1 MTADQK
7 KEQFITTYT
16 ELTDKI
22 FKYFLFRVYSRDD
35 AKELAQETFIKVWKY
50 IADGKEIQNLNA
62 FVYKVAYH
70 LVVDNS
76 KKRKEQSLDEL
87 FEDGFNIEEEKS
99 MSTKDKQDCLAA
111 FQVIDKLDESYKE
124 ILMLRYVDDLP
135 VNEIA
140 QTLGLSEN
148 LVSVR
153 IHRGLNQLRT
163 NIEK

>member
-7 KEQFITTYT
+7 KEQFITAYT

-22 FKYFLFRVYSRDD
+22 FKYFLFRVYNRDD

-50 IADGKEIQNLNA
+50 IADGKEIQNINA

-76 KKRKEQSLDEL
+76 KKRKEQSLDQLLES
-87 FEDGFNIEEEKS
+87 GFNIEEEKS
-99 MSTKDKQDCLAA
+99 MNTADKRDCLAVL
-111 FQVIDKLDESYKE
+111 QEIDKLGEAYKE
-124 ILMLRYVDDLP
+124 ILLLRYVDDLP

-140 QTLGLSEN
+140 STLGLSEN

>member
-7 KEQFITTYT
+7 KEQFITAYT

-22 FKYFLFRVYSRDD
+22 FKYFLFRVYNRDD

-50 IADGKEIQNLNA
+50 IVDGKEIQNINA

-76 KKRKEQSLDEL
+76 KKKKEQSLDLL
-87 FEDGFNIEEEKS
+87 FENGFNVEEEKS
-99 MSTKDKQDCLAA
+99 LSTEDKRDCLSA
-111 FQVIDKLDESYKE
+111 FQEIEKMDETYKE
-124 ILMLRYVDDLP
+124 ILILRYVDDLP